1 MPTSAVA
8 LICRAPS
15 DPARLPPPGSV
26 GERTLP
32 LERFVKGHDFS
43 RAAALP
49 EKAGL
54 QPLREAPPF
63 LQ

>member
-1 MPTSAVA
+1 MRTLRLLKFVKP
-8 LICRAPS
+8 PS
-15 DPARLPPPGSV
+15 ERARLPPPGSV